1 MGCIS
6 GRGISRLAEW
16 SRSDR
21 TEDGGGD
28 TVEKHKFYF
37 GTHRTQLHTQL
48 QTHQTS
54 SNTVKGEQQ
63 SFCKQPFAVFA
74 VLCLLRA
81 HHDAGLLV
89 SWKPQ

>member
-1 MGCIS
+1 VEQI
-6 GRGISRLAEW
+6 RQDI
-16 SRSDR
+16 
-21 TEDGGGD
+21 EDGGGD

-37 GTHRTQLHTQL
+37 GTHRTQL

-54 SNTVKGEQQ
+54 SNTVKGKQQ